1 MTYRIRNVAIAIGL
15 ALVAML
21 LTLFYVVNYR
31 RSVQHGQATVQVYV
45 ANRNIS
51 AGTAGS
57 DIAHGKSLRAISI
70 PRRNVVPGAI
80 SDPNQVA
87 SLVLTQPLYAGEQV
101 TLRRFSDLHAEGII
115 GQLKHAT
122 RAVQFPGDPNQLL
135 AGTLRAG
142 DHVDLVASI
151 KIPNSD
157 DHVARVVLR
166 DLAVLQPST
175 ANLSNAASQQTSVI
189 LAVSDVQ
196 VQRMFFVLKNAD
208 WTLDL
213 RPPVDATD
221 NAERLENTQSV
232 IEAGGARLPRTSA
245 IGGVR

>member
-1 MTYRIRNVAIAIGL
+1 
-15 ALVAML
+15 
-21 LTLFYVVNYR
+21 
-31 RSVQHGQATVQVYV
+31 
-45 ANRNIS
+45 
-51 AGTAGS
+51 
-57 DIAHGKSLRAISI
+57 

-101 TLRRFSDLHAEGII
+101 TLRRFSDLHAEGIV

-122 RAVQFPGDPNQLL
+122 RAVQVPGDPNQLL

-208 WTLDL
+208 WTLEL